1 MTFRFSIP
9 RRVARVVDFSEVAR
23 LAREGG
29 VVQPT
34 IAETRRHVEWTR
46 VMCSSETAVFLVQA
60 LRRVAAG
67 AEHVGDRELQQ
78 AAVSAVATVLT
89 AKDMSP

>member
-1 MTFRFSIP
+1 MTLRFSIP
-9 RRVARVVDFSEVAR
+9 RRVARVLDFSEVAR

-29 VVQPT
+29 VVQPS
-34 IAETRRHVEWTR
+34 IAHKRHVEWTR
-46 VMCSSETAVFLVQA
+46 ITCSPETAVFLVQA

-67 AEHVGDRELQQ
+67 AEQVGDRELQDDAMSAI
-78 AAVSAVATVLT
+78 AAALG